1 MRFRHFGLVALI
13 LGLQGCA
20 ALAPEHQP
28 LDPLQTRQLNQLL
41 PAGAILLGE
50 QHDAPDHQRIQR
62 LVVESL
68 ANQQLLAALALEMAS
83 AGQSTEQLDRAAD
96 ENQVRAA
103 LQWDN
108 KVWPW
113 ATYSPAIMAA
123 VRAGVPVL
131 GANLPSARLR
141 DAMRNAEF
149 DRLLTGP
156 ALKAQQQNIRRGHC
170 ELLPE
175 SQISPMT
182 RIQIARDVAMTE
194 TLLKAARPGKTVVL
208 LAGSGHVE
216 RALGIPQHLPP
227 EFKVKTVIFSAEQ
240 ASPATDVIAQADQVW
255 TAQPAPLV
263 DYCANFIAGQGKP
276 AAATTPEKM
285 P

>member
-1 MRFRHFGLVALI
+1 MHFRLFWLIALI

-20 ALAPEHQP
+20 APTPDKRP
-28 LDPLQTRQLNQLL
+28 LDPFQTRQLSQLL
-41 PAGAILLGE
+41 PADAILLGE

-68 ANQQLLAALALEMAS
+68 AHQHLLAALALEMAS
-83 AGQSTEQLDRAAD
+83 AGQSTEPLDRAAD

-113 ATYSPAIMAA
+113 ATYRPAIMAA

-182 RIQIARDVAMTE
+182 RIQIARDVAMAA
-194 TLLKAARPGKTVVL
+194 TLIKAARPDKTVVL

-227 EFKVKTVIFSAEQ
+227 GFKVKTIILRAEQ
-240 ASPATDVIAQADQVW
+240 ASLATKSIAQEDQVW

-263 DYCANFIAGQGKP
+263 DYCANFIAGQGQP
-276 AAATTPEKM
+276 AAAPTPEQM

>member
-1 MRFRHFGLVALI
+1 MRFRHFWLIALI

-20 ALAPEHQP
+20 VPAPDKRP

-41 PAGAILLGE
+41 PADAILLGE

-68 ANQQLLAALALEMAS
+68 VNQQLLAALALEMAG

-113 ATYSPAIMAA
+113 ATYSPTIMAA

-141 DAMRNAEF
+141 NAMRNAEF

-182 RIQIARDVAMTE
+182 RIQIARDVAMAE
-194 TLLKAARPGKTVVL
+194 TLIKAARPGKTVVL

-227 EFKVKTVIFSAEQ
+227 GFKVKTIILRAEQ
-240 ASPATDVIAQADQVW
+240 ASPATEAIAQEDQVW

-263 DYCANFIAGQGKP
+263 DYCANFSATQGQP
-276 AAATTPEKM
+276 AAAPTPEKM